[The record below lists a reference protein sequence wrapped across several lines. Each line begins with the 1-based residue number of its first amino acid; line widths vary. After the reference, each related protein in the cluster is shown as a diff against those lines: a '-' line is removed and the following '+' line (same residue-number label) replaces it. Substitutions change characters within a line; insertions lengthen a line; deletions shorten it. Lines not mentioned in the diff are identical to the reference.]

1 MEVCYDQ
8 QVKDFKIS
16 EIKLAGSAR
25 PIPQSV
31 LDDLKESIKTH
42 RPLEPI
48 LIRKTYSATGE
59 PTYLLYDGLS
69 TKVKCLI
76 V

>member
-1 MEVCYDQ
+1 MEVCYDE

-25 PIPQSV
+25 PIPQTV
-31 LDDLKESIKTH
+31 LDDLKESIKTY

-48 LIRKTYSATGE
+48 AIRRTCSATGE
-59 PTYLLYDGLS
+59 PIYLLCDGLS
-69 TKVKCLI
+69 TEVKCLI
-76 V
+76 E

>member
-1 MEVCYDQ
+1 MEVSYDE
-8 QVKDFKIS
+8 QVKAFKIS

-25 PIPQSV
+25 PNPQTV
-31 LDDLKESIKTH
+31 LDDLKESIRMY

-48 LIRKTYSATGE
+48 VIRRTHSATGE

-76 V
+76 N